1 VVRIGSAWTNVSD
14 RDAFMVPLAPWQ
26 DGRSRSILTPGLP
39 VSSVPAQSWTRQRRL
54 CSGYG
59 SIRVVERATSAING
73 FLPVDGR
80 AR

>member
-1 VVRIGSAWTNVSD
+1 VVRIGSAWINVSD
-14 RDAFMVPLAPWQ
+14 WDAFMVPAAPLA
-26 DGRSRSILTPGLP
+26 GRSRSILTPGLP

-59 SIRVVERATSAING
+59 SIRIVERTTSAING